1 MTTSKFSCSI
11 LPSNPAIALGME
23 IWIDDVCLFDQA
35 HVSLACEVA
44 HDLDDADGEHSL
56 RIRLKNKLP
65 AHTQID
71 ALEQIVSD
79 AMITVSNIAF
89 DEIDCTQIVS
99 EQAVYRHNLN
109 GTGPEI
115 QDRFFADMGC
125 NGTVK
130 MKFTTP
136 IYLWLL
142 ESM

>member
-1 MTTSKFSCSI
+1 MAPIKFSSSVK
-11 LPSNPAIALGME
+11 PSKPGVPLGME
-23 IWIDDVCLFDQA
+23 IWIDGVGLFYQA
-35 HVSLACEVA
+35 HVSDACEVA
-44 HDLDDADGEHSL
+44 HDLDDTDGEHVL

-65 AHTQID
+65 AHTKVD

-79 AMITVSNIAF
+79 AMITVGNIAF

-125 NGTVK
+125 NGTVE